1 MLFNEQIYL
10 RNMQKHCAGFS
21 LFNNF
26 LGQKVKGWNLDIHVL
41 YLEIFLKHVSQ
52 LWPWQ
57 TRWKLKVKQL
67 EREVDRH
74 KHGAN
79 QLMQRNEQLVKEV
92 EGHRQNL
99 HHTGIQME
107 NMKRELGDALVSIF

>member
-1 MLFNEQIYL
+1 M
-10 RNMQKHCAGFS
+10 
-21 LFNNF
+21 
-26 LGQKVKGWNLDIHVL
+26 
-41 YLEIFLKHVSQ
+41 
-52 LWPWQ
+52 
-57 TRWKLKVKQL
+57 KQL

-107 NMKRELGDALVSIF
+107 NMKRELGDALVSVTAVHSITNPISPFLCKFVYRCLNMCIS

>member
-1 MLFNEQIYL
+1 M
-10 RNMQKHCAGFS
+10 
-21 LFNNF
+21 
-26 LGQKVKGWNLDIHVL
+26 
-41 YLEIFLKHVSQ
+41 
-52 LWPWQ
+52 
-57 TRWKLKVKQL
+57 KVKQL

-107 NMKRELGDALVSIF
+107 NMKRELGDALVSIFYNGTYITCLHLIFLLCTNHV

>member
-1 MLFNEQIYL
+1 M
-10 RNMQKHCAGFS
+10 
-21 LFNNF
+21 
-26 LGQKVKGWNLDIHVL
+26 
-41 YLEIFLKHVSQ
+41 
-52 LWPWQ
+52 
-57 TRWKLKVKQL
+57 KQL

-107 NMKRELGDALVSIF
+107 NMKRELGDALVSIFKMACYYLFTFNISFMKACFKTPG

>member
-1 MLFNEQIYL
+1 M
-10 RNMQKHCAGFS
+10 
-21 LFNNF
+21 
-26 LGQKVKGWNLDIHVL
+26 
-41 YLEIFLKHVSQ
+41 
-52 LWPWQ
+52 
-57 TRWKLKVKQL
+57 KQL

-79 QLMQRNEQLVKEV
+79 RLMQRNEQLVKEV

-107 NMKRELGDALVSIF
+107 NMKRELGDALVSVTAVHSITNLISLLLCILFVYRYLNMCIS

>member
-1 MLFNEQIYL
+1 MKKFIYVKYRNIMLVLAFATI
-10 RNMQKHCAGFS
+10 
-21 LFNNF
+21 LF
-26 LGQKVKGWNLDIHVL
+26 GQKGRVEGWHLDYIHVL

>member
-1 MLFNEQIYL
+1 M
-10 RNMQKHCAGFS
+10 
-21 LFNNF
+21 
-26 LGQKVKGWNLDIHVL
+26 
-41 YLEIFLKHVSQ
+41 
-52 LWPWQ
+52 
-57 TRWKLKVKQL
+57 KQL

-107 NMKRELGDALVSIF
+107 NMKRELGDALVSNHRQDDCISDNFGAP